1 MGTEEE
7 ETWVARLTPEAGRT
21 VADLLAMP
29 LGLDVWERGADSLVV
44 AAAESRLS
52 ELERRRLARVDR
64 RATVAR
70 YRAEH
75 LDHPP
80 AGTEG

>member
-1 MGTEEE
+1 MDEPE
-7 ETWVARLTPEAGRT
+7 ETWVARVTPEAGRT
-21 VADLLAMP
+21 VAELLALP

-44 AAAESRLS
+44 AAPESRLS

-64 RATVAR
+64 RTTVAR

-75 LDHPP
+75 PDRP
-80 AGTEG
+80 AAGSGP